1 LKLLL
6 DTHALIW
13 WLGGDEA
20 LSIRARA
27 AIGNEDNS
35 VLVSAATAWEIAT
48 KYRLGKLPSVT
59 HFIADIEGRIV
70 FAGFEAMPVTLR
82 HGQTAGALPGHHNDP
97 FDRMLIAQA
106 MMENCTL
113 VSADKAFDAYG
124 VAWRGA
130 AVVRQLRRLSLPT
143 GSPSCARSTSG
154 HRPKPR

>member
-1 LKLLL
+1 
-6 DTHALIW
+6 
-13 WLGGDEA
+13 
-20 LSIRARA
+20 
-27 AIGNEDNS
+27 
-35 VLVSAATAWEIAT
+35 
-48 KYRLGKLPSVT
+48 VT

-124 VAWRGA
+124 VA
-130 AVVRQLRRLSLPT
+130 RLW
-143 GSPSCARSTSG
+143 
-154 HRPKPR
+154 